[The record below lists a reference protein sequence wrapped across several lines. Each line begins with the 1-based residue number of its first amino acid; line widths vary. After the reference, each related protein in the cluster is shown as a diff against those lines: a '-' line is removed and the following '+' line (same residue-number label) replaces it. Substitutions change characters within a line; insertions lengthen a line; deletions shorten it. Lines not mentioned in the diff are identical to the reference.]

1 MVGVEYNLVS
11 RYLENTYL
19 DSYDKKMSQK
29 KDG

>member
-1 MVGVEYNLVS
+1 MVGARYNLIS
-11 RYLENTYL
+11 RYLENTYR